1 MLDFVRGAAAAQTDR
16 RRHHLGTVLVD
27 RMDAGTA
34 VVRAYLM
41 LTSDDGP
48 RLVATGGY
56 TFTLVRDGDSW
67 RIASLTLRL
76 DSAA

>member
-1 MLDFVRGAAAAQTDR
+1 
-16 RRHHLGTVLVD
+16 
-27 RMDAGTA
+27 MDAGTA